1 MLLLSTIMQAA
12 FLLLALAVSA
22 LGKPL
27 AFRPRDAISPPI
39 TNPTASSVWKAG
51 DRQTVTWDLSGLN
64 GAQPSNPLGKVIL
77 GTFINGEEHLML
89 ESPLASGFN
98 ILDGNVTLTVPTV
111 TTGNDYIV
119 CRAYT
124 TTIILPITFLLA
136 DPAPESQKLTHPSA
150 PSAPAVF
157 GSSGDISAPFTI
169 VGTDAS
175 ASAST
180 HINAASSSNT
190 LPPHETTDP
199 STTVSLP
206 HGVPVTG
213 DPSSAPTT
221 TASDASSTTALV
233 SIPSGVV
240 PPSGT
245 PAASSTATAPG
256 ASSTGTAASLTD
268 TGSGTGTGTATAAA
282 STGNSGARMA
292 AVNVPLWSAA
302 VSGAL
307 ALFALL

>member
-1 MLLLSTIMQAA
+1 MSQLSIVMQAMF
-12 FLLLALAVSA
+12 FLLTLAVSV

-51 DRQTVTWDLSGLN
+51 DRQTVIWDLSGLN
-64 GAQPSNPLGKVIL
+64 GAQPSNPIGQILL
-77 GTFINGEEHLML
+77 GTFINGEEHLMV
-89 ESPLASGFN
+89 ESPIASGFN

-111 TTGNDYIV
+111 TTGSDYIV
-119 CRAYT
+119 CH
-124 TTIILPITFLLA
+124 
-136 DPAPESQKLTHPSA
+136 PAPEPQKLTPFSLLPPPT

-169 VGTDAS
+169 IGTDAS
-175 ASAST
+175 ASASAST
-180 HINAASSSNT
+180 QLNAASSSNT

-199 STTVSLP
+199 STTISLP

-213 DPSSAPTT
+213 DSSSSAAAT
-221 TASDASSTTALV
+221 TASASTTAVV
-233 SIPSGVV
+233 SVPSGVV
-240 PPSGT
+240 SSSGT
-245 PAASSTATAPG
+245 PVASSTATAPG
-256 ASSTGTAASLTD
+256 ASSTGTGTN
-268 TGSGTGTGTATAAA
+268 TGTSSGTGTATAAA
-282 STGNSGARMA
+282 SIGTGNSGMRMA
-292 AVNVPLWSAA
+292 AGNVPLWSAA

>member
-1 MLLLSTIMQAA
+1 MSLLSTIIQAI
-12 FLLLALAVSA
+12 FLLLALAVTVLA
-22 LGKPL
+22 KPL

-39 TNPTASSVWKAG
+39 TNPTASTVWKAG

-64 GAQPSNPLGKVIL
+64 GVQPSNPIGEVIL
-77 GTFINGEEHLML
+77 GTFINGEENLLL

-111 TTGNDYIV
+111 TTGGDYIV
-119 CRAYT
+119 C
-124 TTIILPITFLLA
+124 L
-136 DPAPESQKLTHPSA
+136 
-150 PSAPAVF
+150 F
-157 GSSGDISAPFTI
+157 GSSGDITAPFTI
-169 VGTDAS
+169 IGTDPSAS

-190 LPPHETTDP
+190 LPPHQTTDP

-206 HGVPVTG
+206 HGVPITG
-213 DPSSAPTT
+213 DPSSAPTSSST
-221 TASDASSTTALV
+221 PSATGLSSTTALV

-240 PPSGT
+240 PPSGV
-245 PAASSTATAPG
+245 PSSTATSPSASATG
-256 ASSTGTAASLTD
+256 TGTSSTST
-268 TGSGTGTGTATAAA
+268 GTGTGTATAAA
-282 STGNSGARMA
+282 STSTGNSGARMA
-292 AVNVPLWSAA
+292 VTDFHLWGA